1 MPLSDLKCGSPNRG
15 VARNEETSSAAC
27 LLPIVL
33 NHCLASAA
41 RVRFPP
47 IVLKNSSLHLKIF
60 EKRKPFPDEFIAPY
74 DAAGIRVIRNFVLPN
89 MPQRAVR
96 EFFNSIRP
104 LLTFVR
110 ATKWPRQGDSGSS
123 SPFQQVTRGVPM
135 SAQFNS
141 VDQSEKR
148 I

>member
-89 MPQRAVR
+89 MPPTRCTGV
-96 EFFNSIRP
+96 
-104 LLTFVR
+104 
-110 ATKWPRQGDSGSS
+110 
-123 SPFQQVTRGVPM
+123 FQQYSPVINLRSRDKMAP
-135 SAQFNS
+135 A
-141 VDQSEKR
+141 R
-148 I
+148 